1 MNHICCVHAEFQF
14 VRSVFV
20 NVSPQIIRVNIR
32 TNNLR
37 AFCKLMHLGANLAGA
52 EGNAKTDQK
61 VTFGIGDHVGVAVAV
76 SAADTAEVQRIV
88 PG

>member
-1 MNHICCVHAEFQF
+1 MDHICRIHAEFQLIG
-14 VRSVFV
+14 SILV
-20 NVSPQIIRVNIR
+20 NISLQIILVNIC

-61 VTFGIGDHVGVAVAV
+61 VTFGIGDHVGVAVTV